1 MDVSAADLRR
11 LALALPEAAE
21 GEDHGTPAFTVGG
34 KIFCTLSPDPP
45 RITIKLTAED
55 QDNLVAGHPGVI
67 EPVSGYWGR
76 KGWTVV
82 QCDQADEATIV
93 MLLKLAWSNVAPKR
107 LRGSPGNGHHP

>member
-1 MDVSAADLRR
+1 MAVGPEDARR

-21 GEDHGTPAFTVGG
+21 GDDHGTPAFTVGG
-34 KIFCTLSPDPP
+34 KIFCNLSLDPP

-67 EPVSGYWGR
+67 EPVAGYWGR

-82 QCDQADEATIV
+82 RCDQIDETTIV
-93 MLLKLAWSNVAPKR
+93 MLLRLAWSNVAPKR
-107 LRGSPGNGHHP
+107 LIR

>member
-1 MDVSAADLRR
+1 MPVGADDVRR

-21 GEDHGTPAFTVGG
+21 GDDHDTPAFTVGG
-34 KIFCTLSPDPP
+34 KIFCTLKDDPC

-67 EPVSGYWGR
+67 EPVDGYWGR

-82 QCDQADEATIV
+82 RCDLADEATIT
-93 MLLKLAWSNVAPKR
+93 MLLRLAWGNVAPKR
-107 LRGSPGNGHHP
+107 LLNPKA

>member
-1 MDVSAADLRR
+1 MGVGAEDARR

-21 GEDHGTPAFTVGG
+21 GDDHGTPAFTVGG
-34 KIFCTLSPDPP
+34 KIFCTLSPEPP

-82 QCDQADEATIV
+82 RCGRTDEATIT

-107 LRGSPGNGHHP
+107 LLNRPG